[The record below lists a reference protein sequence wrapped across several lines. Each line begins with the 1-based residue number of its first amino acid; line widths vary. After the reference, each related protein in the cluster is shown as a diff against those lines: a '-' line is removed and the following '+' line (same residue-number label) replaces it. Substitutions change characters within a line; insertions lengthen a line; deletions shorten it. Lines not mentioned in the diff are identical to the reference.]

1 MYIIS
6 KMAIVQQPAYA
17 GILAKSNRWAAG
29 SHFEIWFG
37 KYTKPAALSSLI
49 LKTLFFKNIFHI

>member
-1 MYIIS
+1 
-6 KMAIVQQPAYA
+6 MAILWQSAYA
-17 GILAKSNRWAAG
+17 GILAKSNMWAAG

-49 LKTLFFKNIFHI
+49 LKMLFFKNIFHI